1 MSKRFTDTD
10 KWKKQWF
17 RKLKNDNKVFWM
29 YLLDQ
34 CNHAGIWEVDFE
46 LAWFFCK
53 CPKGQIKSDSF
64 NRWESGV
71 RYAFK
76 KQYQELD
83 NGKRWCIKD
92 FIDFQYG
99 QLNENNRA
107 HLSVINILTKY
118 KLYKNKGLIRPLQ
131 GYKDKDKDKDKVKDK
146 EKKTDQINKILL
158 DLPTLQ
164 KEFPNIDVDHEFI
177 KWCDWM
183 LANGKTYKNYK
194 AAFKNWCRNDF
205 VSEVKTT
212 LKDIKTDITG
222 FYRGKCKKCGKTESY
237 DKSQI
242 FQDSRCCK
250 SEISPVRKLPDSE
263 KKMPTMHNMEG
274 NDVLRSEVR

>member
-10 KWKKQWF
+10 KFKKVWF
-17 RKLKNDNKVFWM
+17 RKLSNDNKVFWM

-46 LAWFFCK
+46 LAHFFCN
-53 CPKGQIKSDSF
+53 GIDEQEI
-64 NRWESGV
+64 RQV
-71 RYAFK
+71 FK
-76 KQYQELD
+76 KQYQEID
-83 NGKRWCIKD
+83 NGKRWFIKD

-118 KLYKNKGLIRPLQ
+118 KIYKNKGLIRPLQ
-131 GYKDKDKDKDKVKDK
+131 GYKDKAKDKDMVKDK
-146 EKKTDQINKILL
+146 EKKADQIKKLFLEI
-158 DLPTLQ
+158 PTLQ
-164 KEFPNIDVDHEFI
+164 KEFPNIDVDNEFI
-177 KWCDWM
+177 KWKDWM

-194 AAFKNWCRNDF
+194 AAFKNWCRNDY

-263 KKMPTMHNMEG
+263 KKMPTMHNMES